1 MDFSILYAIQTLR
14 SPVVDALILG
24 MTTVMGGYGQ
34 IWLVLGAALCLSS
47 KTRRCGAAVLL
58 SYGLVF
64 LVGQYGLKD
73 LIARPRPCHLE
84 QTVELL
90 IKRPSSYSCP
100 STHTAWAFAA
110 ATSVWMYFKKPG
122 AVLLVV
128 AALIGFSRMYL
139 FVHFPTDVLFGAVLG
154 TALAVLTVLS
164 LRKLSDWFAFRHTGS
179 HDEKKER
186 LMQ

>member
-14 SPVVDALILG
+14 GPVMDALILG
-24 MTTVMGGYGQ
+24 LTNIMGSYGQ
-34 IWLVLGAALCLSS
+34 IWLVVGAALCLFP
-47 KTRRCGAAVLL
+47 KTRRCGVAVLL

-73 LIARPRPCHLE
+73 LIARPRPCHLD

-110 ATSVWMYFKKPG
+110 AASVWMYFKKPG
-122 AVLLVV
+122 AVLLAVS
-128 AALIGFSRMYL
+128 ALIGFSRMYL
-139 FVHFPTDVLFGAVLG
+139 FVHFPTDVMFGAVLG
-154 TALAVLTVLS
+154 VALAVLTVWALN
-164 LRKLSDWFAFRHTGS
+164 
-179 HDEKKER
+179 R
-186 LMQ
+186 LCNWLAARRTAQNGGGNPQA